1 MGSKC
6 PLWRAELAQQVT
18 PMKPSHPAYFS
29 IGAGSPVVL
38 LHCTL
43 SSKNQ
48 WRALS
53 GLLAGEHRVIAIDLY
68 GYGETPMPEK
78 REGFTLLD
86 EAELVQSLLEHI
98 LPPGEPVHLV
108 GHSYGG
114 AVALRF
120 SHRFPERVKTLTVF
134 EPVAFHLLQGQD
146 PDLEPVRTMMAE
158 LERLLTAGLPAEAA
172 ATFLDY
178 WSGPGSF
185 ANFPARVQQDFAR
198 RTPKLALDFQA
209 LTGTPLTLDDYREL
223 ALPVTVIA
231 GRGSRPPALRVAQE
245 LCRVLPD
252 CRLHWVETGHMGP
265 VSHPELVNPIIKAS
279 LVP

>member
-1 MGSKC
+1 M
-6 PLWRAELAQQVT
+6 
-18 PMKPSHPAYFS
+18 MKASLPAYFS
-29 IGAGSPVVL
+29 TGAGSAVVL

-48 WRALS
+48 WRALA
-53 GLLAGEHRVIAIDLY
+53 GMIEGEHRAIAVDLY

-86 EAELVQSLLEHI
+86 EVELVQALLDRI
-98 LPPGEPVHLV
+98 LAPAESCHLV

-120 SHRFPERVKTLTVF
+120 CHRYPERVKTLTVF
-134 EPVAFHLLQGQD
+134 EPVAFHLLNRAD
-146 PDLEPVRTMMAE
+146 PGLQPVLAMMSE
-158 LERLLTAGLPAEAA
+158 LELLLSQGERAEAA

-185 ANFPARVQQDFAR
+185 AKFPARVQHDFAR
-198 RTPKLALDFQA
+198 RTGKLALDFQA

-223 ALPVTVIA
+223 ALPVTLIA
-231 GRGSRPPALRVAQE
+231 GRASRTPALRVAQE
-245 LCRVLPD
+245 LCRTLPD
-252 CRLHWVETGHMGP
+252 CRPHWVDTGHMGP
-265 VSHPELVNPIIKAS
+265 VTHPELVNPIIRES
-279 LVP
+279 LAP